1 MRVKL
6 SMEITRRSDKC
17 SPLCSCLSERTRE
30 TTDVDCPKHTEKST
44 SVLRIFS
51 KVFVN
56 HLERWL
62 EHSIENWS
70 DLGIET
76 RL

>member
-1 MRVKL
+1 L
-6 SMEITRRSDKC
+6 FD
-17 SPLCSCLSERTRE
+17 RTRE
-30 TTDVDCPKHTEKST
+30 AADIDRPEHTEEST

-51 KVFVN
+51 KVFVD

-62 EHSIENWS
+62 EHRVENRS